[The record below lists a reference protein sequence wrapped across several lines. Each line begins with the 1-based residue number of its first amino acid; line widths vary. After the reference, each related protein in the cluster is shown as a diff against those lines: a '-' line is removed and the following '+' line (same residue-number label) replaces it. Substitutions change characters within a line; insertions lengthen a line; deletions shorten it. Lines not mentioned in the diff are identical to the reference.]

1 MRLQFASAVVRS
13 ALAAAKQV
21 KLSDSVPR
29 ELVDDIFGSAL
40 RKQTGVSLRYMLD
53 FGANPIKR
61 QMVLSAQFLHNELP
75 VRLAHRVAELENL
88 PYGLSA
94 KPQVLRVCMIM
105 CQPLCLRLHKLRQYR
120 HCSRPSFF
128 QTQVRDWYVE
138 SFKDLR
144 EFPAIKDDN
153 DEQKFTDLL
162 RHIYHRHRHVVPV
175 MAMGVAE
182 LKKELQEGSGLLE
195 MPEIHQFLDGFYL
208 SRIGIRIL
216 IGQHIA
222 LHEPEKD
229 DYIGECSSCMQS
241 C

>member
-1 MRLQFASAVVRS
+1 MLTYCLLCLLSPS
-13 ALAAAKQV
+13 SKAAAG
-21 KLSDSVPR
+21 
-29 ELVDDIFGSAL
+29 IFS
-40 RKQTGVSLRYMLD
+40 R
-53 FGANPIKR
+53 F
-61 QMVLSAQFLHNELP
+61 VLH
-75 VRLAHRVAELENL
+75 
-88 PYGLSA
+88 
-94 KPQVLRVCMIM
+94 VL
-105 CQPLCLRLHKLRQYR
+105 L
-120 HCSRPSFF
+120 
-128 QTQVRDWYVE
+128 QVRDWYVE

-182 LKKELQEGSGLLE
+182 LKKELQEGVGLLE

-222 LHEPEKD
+222 LHEPEKEN
-229 DYIGECSSCMQS
+229 YIGTACFTSALSLGNRSPRYMLHCSCCRFWQCSEADKLAYVQVAVAFQKEWFLGPGCPCCCTKLNLFPENQIWVS
-241 C
+241 TYFALLSSPLKALLYLLTRLSHLLQV